1 MRVTFGAVLVCV
13 AACAPDLDTTRTSDS
28 NSLGERMVTLLC
40 KRLAFQAE
48 PTDVRGD
55 HFRDACAGGD
65 IPSDA
70 PPTLVALLTKRPA
83 LVKAIDTAAPDAFT
97 GELQAFL
104 TSDATLALYDNDTMS
119 RSIASLADLLDEVSH
134 DDAAL
139 ATLARVATRDGYR
152 PAAVAFGFPAALA
165 LARSS
170 ASGAPSMPSLHAV
183 LTTTTPAITAGG
195 AAHAQWNALVAA
207 LSATLLDDSPPSDA
221 GSPERTLAL
230 ARDLLLTEHPDLSE
244 PAPLPLVRR
253 DPRGIA
259 QVALVGGA
267 IPPPF
272 VDTDGDQLADVDA
285 LGRFVDAQGAPLA
298 PARPAPF
305 AIAGDTATRDAQGRV
320 STYDYVDLSRTVIG
334 AVGHDVSRL
343 FDPAGGPSGSIAFDF
358 MRGASALLGPR
369 VPATRAFTAAPFPY
383 LGYDTTQSPL
393 LDVLYGWSQLLRDPD
408 IGDLLG
414 LGETLLADH
423 SAAAARFLE
432 AAIATSRLGDAH
444 PEAQILPSA
453 PMWDELMPIV
463 RQILAQPALVTAL
476 FDAFEQPQVKE
487 LGKRFHDLLT
497 YSDRFDIDS
506 RTQLVTGSFTQKP
519 DRTRPDSGFNRTL
532 FQRFLHVIH
541 DSNRVQMC
549 NKEGATVSFAGSNF
563 GPFAACALI
572 QIDNLAT
579 FYLDAIAFAKDASGA
594 TLCEDASGKVVACPP
609 SGQPFPAGVRS
620 RPGATL
626 VFKDPTLAGII
637 ATSGD
642 QALELTSTITG
653 FRRHPTPAALNRV
666 LFLNPTP
673 AFLATAIDPA
683 VDGSGA
689 LFRTHHP
696 GTLPVLEVNSFYS
709 QIRPIIQAFVD
720 NGDEQLFIDLMSVM
734 HKHWPS
740 KDSTDT
746 QTTDPTGPNYAFGA
760 NARSWEPLLADGA
773 AGDLLPALVDNAAE
787 LNAITV
793 NGKPFATVL
802 TGAASF
808 AISPLAGLAD
818 RQGRTTTTTAD
829 GQQVTETELTPW
841 HVLADAYLARRA
853 RLDATGA
860 EGKAWESAVSGVVD
874 VLFRASND
882 GSGWAFRNPRVRPV
896 SHWVIEFLR
905 GRIAHHSQ
913 NPGDLTTWL
922 TQTLP
927 DNARDTLTHP
937 VLAAAADLA
946 VQLTAQGA
954 PRTALEALLRDA
966 FDETASP
973 ALFAMLRTASPDLI
987 QIALDDEDLVPV
999 AHLVGRLIAP
1009 DKPYLDTQLNLLQN
1023 LAAGDQG
1030 AVLARLA
1037 GQVFTGYDPA
1047 DPGVPAIAAIA
1058 NGIGEVDRQRPAI
1071 DLGVDWTKDDFVS
1084 VLGNIAA
1091 FLRDQQRGFPRFISI
1106 IQGRNP

>member
-1 MRVTFGAVLVCV
+1 MRVTLGAILVCV
-13 AACAPDLDTTRTSDS
+13 AACAPDFDATRASDS
-28 NSLGERMVTLLC
+28 NSLGERVVTLLC

-65 IPSDA
+65 LPVDA
-70 PPTLVALLTKRPA
+70 PPTLVALLTERPA
-83 LVKAIDTAAPDAFT
+83 LVKAIDTAVPDAFT
-97 GELQAFL
+97 GELQALL

-139 ATLARVATRDGYR
+139 AALARMATRDGYR

-170 ASGAPSMPSLHAV
+170 ASGAPGMPSLHAV
-183 LTTTTPAITAGG
+183 LASTVPAITAGG
-195 AAHAQWNALVAA
+195 AAQAKWDALVAA
-207 LSATLLDDSPPSDA
+207 LSATLLDYSPPSDA

-230 ARDLLLTEHPDLSE
+230 AKDFLLTERPNLSE
-244 PAPLPLVRR
+244 PAPVPLVRR

-259 QVALVGGA
+259 QVALAGGA
-267 IPPPF
+267 IPAPF
-272 VDTDGDQLADVDA
+272 VDTDGDQLPDVDA

-298 PARPAPF
+298 PTPPAPF

-343 FDPAGGPSGSIAFDF
+343 FDPGGGPSGSIAFDF

-369 VPATRAFTAAPFPY
+369 VTATRGFAAPFTY
-383 LGYDTTQSPL
+383 LGYDTTRSPL
-393 LDVLYGWSQLLRDPD
+393 LDVLYGWIQLLRDPNV
-408 IGDLLG
+408 GDVLDLG
-414 LGETLLADH
+414 QTLLADH
-423 SAAAARFLE
+423 SAAAARFIE
-432 AAIATSRLGDAH
+432 AAITTARLGDAH
-444 PEAQILPSA
+444 PEAQILASA
-453 PMWDELMPIV
+453 PMWDEMMPIV
-463 RQILAQPALVTAL
+463 RQIIAQPALVNAL
-476 FDAFEQPQVKE
+476 FVAFQQPQVRD
-487 LGKRFHDLLT
+487 LGKRFRDLMT
-497 YSDRFDIDS
+497 FSDRFDIDS

-519 DRTRPDSGFNRTL
+519 DRTQPDSAFNRSL
-532 FQRFLHVIH
+532 FQRFLHTIH

-549 NKEGATVSFAGSNF
+549 NKEGARVSFAGANF
-563 GPFAACALI
+563 GPFAACDLI

-594 TLCEDASGKVVACPP
+594 IVCEDKDGNVAACVPP
-609 SGQPFPAGVRS
+609 GTPNPNLVRP

-626 VFKDPTLAGII
+626 VFKDPTVAGTI
-637 ATSGD
+637 AASGD

-653 FRRHPTPAALNRV
+653 FRRHPTPPALNRV

-683 VDGSGA
+683 VDASGA
-689 LFRTHHP
+689 LFREHHP
-696 GTLPVLEVNSFYS
+696 GTLPVLEVNSFFG
-709 QIRPIIQAFVD
+709 QVRPIIQAFVD
-720 NGDEQLFIDLMSVM
+720 NGAEQLFVDLMSVM
-734 HKHWPS
+734 HKYWPS

-746 QTTDPTGPNYAFGA
+746 QTTDPTAPNYAFGA

-793 NGKPFATVL
+793 NGKSFATVL
-802 TGAASF
+802 TSAASF

-829 GQQVTETELTPW
+829 GQPVTEPTPW

-860 EGKAWESAVSGVVD
+860 EGKAWESAVSGAVD
-874 VLFRASND
+874 VLFRASDD
-882 GSGWAFRNPRVRPV
+882 GAGWAFRNPRVRAV

-905 GRIAHHSQ
+905 GRLAVHDQ
-913 NPGDLTTWL
+913 NPGDLTTYL

-927 DNARDTLTHP
+927 DSARDTLTHP
-937 VLAAAADLA
+937 VLAAAADLG

-966 FDETASP
+966 FDEAASP
-973 ALFAMLRTASPDLI
+973 ALFGMLRTASADLI
-987 QIALDDEDLVPV
+987 QLALADDDLVPI
-999 AHLVGRLIAP
+999 AQLAGRLIAP
-1009 DKPYLDTQLNLLQN
+1009 DKPYLATQLDLLQH
-1023 LAAGDQG
+1023 LAAADQD

-1037 GQVFTGYDPA
+1037 GQLFIGYDTA
-1047 DPGVPAIAAIA
+1047 DPGVPALAAIA
-1058 NGIGEVDRQRPAI
+1058 NGIGEVDRQHPGI
-1071 DLGVDWTKDDFVS
+1071 DLGAAWTKVDFVS